1 MFFHCQ
7 DNEPTMKTYRDGEEL
22 TLKVQALIN
31 HSIVGQMIA
40 EESAIMISQAI
51 TTQSNFN
58 REVDLPMNQ
67 DHINQLNKSESNA
80 FNKVRGLSLVLLN
93 LGELGILRLYYP
105 SQGSCPTTFQL
116 KQVKH
121 LSRVLPDFLQRIYD
135 VRTQINSLA
144 ISNID

>member
-1 MFFHCQ
+1 
-7 DNEPTMKTYRDGEEL
+7 MKTYRDGEEL
-22 TLKVQALIN
+22 TLKVQALVN

-67 DHINQLNKSESNA
+67 DHINQQNKLESNA

-93 LGELGILRLYYP
+93 LGELGILRLYFP
-105 SQGSCPTTFQL
+105 S
-116 KQVKH
+116 
-121 LSRVLPDFLQRIYD
+121 
-135 VRTQINSLA
+135 
-144 ISNID
+144 